1 MIYSKINVFLV
12 ERDRSLLSMTNIF
25 DLPSSLPNKEL
36 FESIVST
43 DNILIERIISTG
55 QTTPPEEWYDQAKD
69 EWVIL
74 LQGEA
79 ILSYA
84 DGSQIKLTAGD
95 YLFIPA
101 HQKHRV
107 EYTSSEPPC
116 IWLAVHGNMSK
127 V

>member
-1 MIYSKINVFLV
+1 MA
-12 ERDRSLLSMTNIF
+12 NIF
-25 DLPSSLPNKEL
+25 KLPASLPTEEL
-36 FESIVST
+36 FEALLST
-43 DNILIERIISTG
+43 EGVLIERIISTG
-55 QTTPPEEWYDQAKD
+55 QTTPPGQWYDQDTD

-79 ILSYA
+79 ELSYA
-84 DGSQIKLTAGD
+84 DGSRIKLRAGD

-116 IWLAVHGNMSK
+116 IWLAIHLNVQVSLQ
-127 V
+127 

>member
-1 MIYSKINVFLV
+1 MNIA
-12 ERDRSLLSMTNIF
+12 NIF
-25 DLPSSLPNKEL
+25 NLPSSLPDIEVVEPL
-36 FESIVST
+36 VST

-55 QTTPPEEWYDQAKD
+55 QVTPSGEWYDQDKD
-69 EWVIL
+69 EWVLL

-79 ILSYA
+79 SLVYA
-84 DGSQIKLTAGD
+84 DGSKVRLIAGN

-116 IWLAVHGNMSK
+116 IWLAIHASFARLIRDL
-127 V
+127 